1 MLYKIKAIKYN
12 GSAGSYGE
20 DRVEEDYVKRIGR
33 IIRFSIKYIEPGYP
47 MYCRYEYDSDGTPYK
62 SGSWLRTS
70 TVKKVNVIQTGDLT
84 IEVHVITLN
93 SIFIFEEYPRMLY
106 KDGEKNESD
115 D

>member
-12 GSAGSYGE
+12 GSAGPYGE
-20 DRVEEDYVKRIGR
+20 DRIEEDYVRRIGR
-33 IIRFSIKYIEPGYP
+33 IVRFSIKNIEPGYP
-47 MYCRYEYDSDGTPYK
+47 MYCRYEYDSDGTPYIN
-62 SGSWLRTS
+62 SSWLRTS

-93 SIFIFEEYPRMLY
+93 SIFIFEGYPRMLY
-106 KDGEKNESD
+106 KDGEENESD

>member
-12 GSAGSYGE
+12 GSAGPYGE
-20 DRVEEDYVKRIGR
+20 DRIEEDYVRRIGR
-33 IIRFSIKYIEPGYP
+33 IVRFSIKDIEPGYP

-62 SGSWLRTS
+62 NGGWVRTS
-70 TVKKVNVIQTGDLT
+70 TVKKV
-84 IEVHVITLN
+84 EVHVITLN

-106 KDGEKNESD
+106 KDGEENESD

>member
-12 GSAGSYGE
+12 GSAGPYGE
-20 DRVEEDYVKRIGR
+20 DRIEEDYVRRIGR
-33 IIRFSIKYIEPGYP
+33 IVRFSIKDIEPGYP

-62 SGSWLRTS
+62 NGSWIRTS

-93 SIFIFEEYPRMLY
+93 SIFIFEKRIRAF
-106 KDGEKNESD
+106 S
-115 D
+115 